1 MSNQN
6 SDNVYRGGTYQGG
19 VYRGGS
25 YENGED
31 KEKKDPN
38 TPQQESSPPSQE
50 QKSGRHASPP
60 VDDESS
66 GTMKLQRPRAGGG
79 GVPSAPTAG
88 GPVSG
93 GSPVS
98 GRPPASPPTSAPPA
112 ASPPNPQSP
121 QPPQSPQA
129 RPGTPTQY
137 GSPQGAAAPTS
148 SPPRSAPPAASAAPS
163 APPQSPTQGSP
174 QGRPPGAP
182 PGGPQSGPRPPQTG
196 SPQRPQVPGGG
207 VVATPGA
214 PGQQSY
220 GQQGPGHHP
229 SSSPPDMAAT
239 QHNPAGAPPQTPSQ
253 PTSAPP
259 SQPTSAPPSSAPVS
273 SQPVSGSAQSV
284 APVSGQPHSAQPYS
298 AQPYS
303 AQPYSGQPYS
313 GAFAPS
319 ASPVSGQPNSGA
331 PTSGLFGT
339 NQASALGSAEGTV
352 YGLPVTEQAISTAI
366 AAGKPVDKLR
376 PQPQLPTSRALELMT
391 STSPPAG
398 LVMGRDAEQ
407 EPVVAPFFR
416 PEPTKVAMIGGVY
429 LARLLVFRALALGA
443 RVAVCTV
450 RPQEWNGLGEAAT
463 GRNDRLAVLQGDRP
477 VTVEASQH
485 SPALYVYDVGER
497 GTTTSP
503 VLGPWRTQLTVLPR
517 LTNYGDSSTSGAYM
531 TVIQRLTQEEAGAAR
546 QLLRVN
552 SEVLQWLQMLH
563 DDMIALLRT
572 GASERYIWAAPT
584 STESHMFGQAMRT
597 Y

>member
-31 KEKKDPN
+31 QEKKDAAASQPA
-38 TPQQESSPPSQE
+38 SSPPSQE
-50 QKSGRHASPP
+50 QRSGRHASPP

-79 GVPSAPTAG
+79 VPSAPQAG
-88 GPVSG
+88 NPGLTG
-93 GSPVS
+93 QQ
-98 GRPPASPPTSAPPA
+98 PAVPPTSAPPA
-112 ASPPNPQSP
+112 SSPPAPSSAP
-121 QPPQSPQA
+121 PYSQPPQAQPP

-137 GSPQGAAAPTS
+137 GSPHGGSAPTS
-148 SPPRSAPPAASAAPS
+148 SPPRSAPPAASAAPT
-163 APPQSPTQGSP
+163 APPRAGNPQSSP
-174 QGRPPGAP
+174 QAPP
-182 PGGPQSGPRPPQTG
+182 PGGQQPGPRP
-196 SPQRPQVPGGG
+196 PQRPQVPGGG

-214 PGQQSY
+214 PGQGQT
-220 GQQGPGHHP
+220 GQQP
-229 SSSPPDMAAT
+229 SSSPPDMAST
-239 QHNPAGAPPQTPSQ
+239 QHNPASASPQ
-253 PTSAPP
+253 AP

-273 SQPVSGSAQSV
+273 AQPVSGNAQAV
-284 APVSGQPHSAQPYS
+284 APVSGQPQSAQPYS

-584 STESHMFGQAMRT
+584 STESQMFGQAMRT

>member
-25 YENGED
+25 YSEQKDSEETPKQPAAQPEGEAPQTGRHSSPEASRRPVDGED
-31 KEKKDPN
+31 
-38 TPQQESSPPSQE
+38 
-50 QKSGRHASPP
+50 
-60 VDDESS
+60 S
-66 GTMKLQRPRAGGG
+66 GTMKLQRPRLG
-79 GVPSAPTAG
+79 AG
-88 GPVSG
+88 GPVA
-93 GSPVS
+93 GSV
-98 GRPPASPPTSAPPA
+98 PPSAPQSSPPQSAPQS
-112 ASPPNPQSP
+112 SPP
-121 QPPQSPQA
+121 QPP
-129 RPGTPTQY
+129 Y
-137 GSPQGAAAPTS
+137 QGAV
-148 SPPRSAPPAASAAPS
+148 PAA
-163 APPQSPTQGSP
+163 
-174 QGRPPGAP
+174 
-182 PGGPQSGPRPPQTG
+182 GPRPPQPSHPQPPHAG
-196 SPQRPQVPGGG
+196 PRPPQAQPPQAGPQRGQPQVQPPRPPAGGATYGGASQAPRPTGGFVAGPGGAAPQTG
-207 VVATPGA
+207 ASTQGSAPDMSATQMAPGA
-214 PGQQSY
+214 
-220 GQQGPGHHP
+220 
-229 SSSPPDMAAT
+229 AA
-239 QHNPAGAPPQTPSQ
+239 QAPPQNPQ
-253 PTSAPP
+253 QRPMSAPP
-259 SQPTSAPPSSAPVS
+259 SAVAPVS
-273 SQPVSGSAQSV
+273 AQPISGSPHSV
-284 APVSGQPHSAQPYS
+284 APVSSH
-298 AQPYS
+298 PYS

-313 GAFAPS
+313 GAFAPN
-319 ASPVSGQPNSGA
+319 AAPVSGQPNSGL
-331 PTSGLFGT
+331 PTSGLFGSG
-339 NQASALGSAEGTV
+339 QASSTPSSGTV
-352 YGLPVTEQAISTAI
+352 YGLPVTEQAVSTAI
-366 AAGKPVDKLR
+366 EAGKPVDKMR
-376 PQPQLPTSRALELMT
+376 PQPQLPTARALELMT

-407 EPVVAPFFR
+407 LPVVAPFFR

-463 GRNDRLAVLQGDRP
+463 GRSDRLAVLQGDRP

-517 LTNYGDSSTSGAYM
+517 LTTYGDSSTSGAYM

-572 GASERYIWAAPT
+572 GASERYIWASPT
-584 STESHMFGQAMRT
+584 STESQMFGQAMRT